1 MTRDRDAV
9 AKLFRQEY
17 DLAVGH
23 VSAPP
28 IVNLCNLM
36 LTDAFKSGAR
46 GIRAV
51 PVDAEHG
58 GIDYDIDGQWQPV
71 MQLPIKVFSTLIN
84 RFKVMAVLDT
94 GRVPVQEGEL
104 HVRLDGVLRVLTIR
118 TEATSAAHELLTIA
132 LPADGA
138 A

>member
-1 MTRDRDAV
+1 
-9 AKLFRQEY
+9 
-17 DLAVGH
+17 
-23 VSAPP
+23 
-28 IVNLCNLM
+28 LCNLI

-51 PVDAEHG
+51 PVDAERG
-58 GIDYDIDGQWQPV
+58 GMEYDIDGQWQPV
-71 MQLPIKVFSTLIN
+71 MQVPVKVFTSIIN
-84 RFKVMAVLDT
+84 RFKIMAVLDA

-104 HVRLDGVLRVLTIR
+104 HIRLDGVLHVLKIR
-118 TEATSAAHELLTIA
+118 TDATRAAHELLTII